1 MNVLHRSLGILALTV
16 AIVTPA
22 LADPTTDIANAAAK
36 FAALKSYKS
45 TVTQSD
51 GRTMTSETVNPDR
64 SHTVMGPIEITM
76 IGNAIYMKHNGTWQ
90 KETSSTTPM
99 TVGAMMKLYGQN
111 QATTTVADLG
121 PKTVDGKALHAYLVT
136 DTKRGAVSTV
146 YLDSDGLFERLDVKQ
161 PNGSTIV
168 RLSDFNAPISIEA
181 PM

>member
-1 MNVLHRSLGILALTV
+1 MNVLHRSLGILALTL
-16 AIVTPA
+16 AIGAPA

-64 SHTVMGPIEITM
+64 THTVMGPIEITM

-90 KETSSTTPM
+90 KEASSTTPVS
-99 TVGAMMKLYGQN
+99 VGALMKRYGQN
-111 QATTTVADLG
+111 QPTTTVADLG
-121 PKTVDGKALHAYLVT
+121 EKTVDGKALHAYLVT
-136 DTKRGAVSTV
+136 DTKRGAVTNV
-146 YLDSDGLFERLDVKQ
+146 YVDSDGLFARLDIKE
-161 PNGSTIV
+161 PSGSTIV
-168 RLSDFNAPISIEA
+168 RFSDFNAPISIEA